1 LSQALR
7 PAERRVGGPSEIAD
21 RLALR
26 ALVDEYAA
34 VADAR
39 DHGAFAALFT
49 PEGRFLAYRYGSP
62 DALRDANG
70 AAELFDVMD
79 NLDAF
84 EQTMHVMAN
93 HRIFSIDGD
102 RAAGEV
108 YGLAHHLSKDEP
120 GENLVMHIA
129 YDDLY
134 ARVDGAWL
142 FEQRTLTIRWLE
154 SRPVAPAELVQ

>member
-1 LSQALR
+1 VSSTLR
-7 PAERRVGGPSEIAD
+7 PARRQVGGPSEIAD

-39 DHGAFAALFT
+39 DHACFAALFT
-49 PEGRFLAYRYGSP
+49 PEGRFVAYQDGSP
-62 DALRDANG
+62 GVLRDVRG
-70 AAELFDVMD
+70 RAELFDVMD

-84 EQTMHVMAN
+84 QQTMHVMAN
-93 HRIFSIDGD
+93 HRIFSIEGD
-102 RAAGEV
+102 LAAGEV
-108 YGLAHHLSKDEP
+108 YGLAHHISRDEP
-120 GENLVMHIA
+120 RENLVMHIA

-134 ARVDGAWL
+134 ARVDGDWL

-154 SRPVAPAELVQ
+154 SRPVAAGDLLR